1 MAKELCFEG
10 ITLKAFDEQYRSAI
24 NDFDLNERQQI
35 YSSLPKEVIDD
46 AINDVDRI
54 ANVAINDKNEV
65 VGFLYYIVT
74 ISMKV
79 MIHLKMS
86 FIFVHYRLMK
96 ISRFWIWH
104 ENNDVIAAICSRCIS

>member
-46 AINDVDRI
+46 AINDADRI
-54 ANVAINDKNEV
+54 ANVAINDKMKWWA
-65 VGFLYYIVT
+65 FLYYIVT

-96 ISRFWIWH
+96 NIKVLDMARK
-104 ENNDVIAAICSRCIS
+104 

>member
-46 AINDVDRI
+46 ADRI

-96 ISRFWIWH
+96 NIKVLDMARK
-104 ENNDVIAAICSRCIS
+104 

>member
-46 AINDVDRI
+46 AINDADRI

-65 VGFLYYIVT
+65 VGFFVLHRYYQHEGYDT
-74 ISMKV
+74 PEK
-79 MIHLKMS
+79 S

-96 ISRFWIWH
+96 NIKVLDMARK
-104 ENNDVIAAICSRCIS
+104 

>member
-65 VGFLYYIVT
+65 VGFFVLHRYYQHEGYDTPENVVYIRSLSINEKYQGFGYGT
-74 ISMKV
+74 KIM
-79 MIHLKMS
+79 MS
-86 FIFVHYRLMK
+86 LP
-96 ISRFWIWH
+96 
-104 ENNDVIAAICSRCIS
+104 

>member
-46 AINDVDRI
+46 AINDADRI

-86 FIFVHYRLMK
+86 FMYDHCQLM
-96 ISRFWIWH
+96 
-104 ENNDVIAAICSRCIS
+104 NVIKDMATVLK

>member
-1 MAKELCFEG
+1 MVKELCFEG

-35 YSSLPKEVIDD
+35 YSSLPKVIDD
-46 AINDVDRI
+46 AINDADRI

-96 ISRFWIWH
+96 NIKVLDMARK
-104 ENNDVIAAICSRCIS
+104 

>member
-46 AINDVDRI
+46 AINDADRI
-54 ANVAINDKNEV
+54 ANVAITIKMKWWA
-65 VGFLYYIVT
+65 FLYYIVT

-96 ISRFWIWH
+96 NIKVLDMARK
-104 ENNDVIAAICSRCIS
+104 

>member
-10 ITLKAFDEQYRSAI
+10 ITLKAFAEQYRSAI

-46 AINDVDRI
+46 AINDADRI

-96 ISRFWIWH
+96 NIKVLDMARK
-104 ENNDVIAAICSRCIS
+104 

>member
-65 VGFLYYIVT
+65 VGLF
-74 ISMKV
+74 
-79 MIHLKMS
+79 
-86 FIFVHYRLMK
+86 
-96 ISRFWIWH
+96 
-104 ENNDVIAAICSRCIS
+104 CITSLLSA